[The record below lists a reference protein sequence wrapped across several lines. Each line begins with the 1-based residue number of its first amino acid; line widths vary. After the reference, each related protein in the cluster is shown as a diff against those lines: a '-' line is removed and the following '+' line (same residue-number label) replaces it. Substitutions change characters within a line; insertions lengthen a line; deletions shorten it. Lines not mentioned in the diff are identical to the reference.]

1 MSLLDRQKEF
11 TRALVAGVPD
21 LGLAGLPLKSACA
34 VTGNATQENLVKA
47 VTTGP
52 KDHGSD
58 GALQWRLDRLD
69 GPHGLKGWSAAQ
81 GLDWATLNA
90 QAAFFLWELNRD
102 YPALERD
109 LRAAT
114 KPIETLT
121 ANICKFYERPNM
133 ALAHLDKRIS
143 HAKSVFQVMSEE
155 AKVPAPT
162 KIGAGSAVI
171 IGGLAT
177 ANQASGGDLFWTIA
191 GGVVALAA
199 AIGGPILSQRM
210 KAKPA
215 AHVEPAKPADVFPVG
230 LQAALDHMRACK
242 AELDK
247 ALARVTEERQAMRA
261 RLDAMHAAI
270 DAAEREA
277 AEVAKE
283 TATEASA

>member
-1 MSLLDRQKEF
+1 MALLDRQKEF
-11 TRALVAGVPD
+11 TRWLVKGFPD
-21 LGLAGLPLKSACA
+21 LSLKGLPLKSASA
-34 VTGNATQENLVKA
+34 VTGNATQENLVNA

-58 GALQWRLDRLD
+58 GTLQWRLDRLD

-81 GLDWATLNA
+81 GLDWATLKA

-114 KPIETLT
+114 KSIETLT

-143 HAKSVFQVMSEE
+143 HAQSVFKIMSEE
-155 AKVPAPT
+155 RKVPTPT
-162 KIGAGSAVI
+162 KIGAGSAVV
-171 IGGLAT
+171 IGGAAA
-177 ANQASGGDLFWTIA
+177 ANQAGGGDLLWTIA

-199 AIGGPILSQRM
+199 AIGGPLLSKWM
-210 KAKPA
+210 ASKPPA
-215 AHVEPAKPADVFPVG
+215 PAEPAKPVDAFPTG
-230 LQAALDHMRACK
+230 LQVALDRMRACK

-247 ALARVTEERQAMRA
+247 AVALVAEERQAMRE

-283 TATEASA
+283 ADEASA